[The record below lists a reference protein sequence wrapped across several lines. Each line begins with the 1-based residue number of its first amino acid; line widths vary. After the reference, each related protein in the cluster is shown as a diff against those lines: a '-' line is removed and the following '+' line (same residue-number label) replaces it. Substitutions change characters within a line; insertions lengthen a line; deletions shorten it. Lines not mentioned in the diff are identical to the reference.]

1 MSKSGVR
8 ANRSLRAWLL
18 AAGIAIF
25 TLVALLVLIN
35 IALLSLGGILIIAD
49 PLEPAQ
55 VVVVLSGGRGDRIEE
70 AARIIQEKNARH
82 LILTHPEIDPDDES
96 SSERRRQSAIAAGIP
111 GSDILVTEVHGN
123 STYQEAIEIRRF
135 LEEQGLMSALVVTDP
150 YHSFRTR
157 LIFREIFRD
166 SSVDINVRSVR
177 DHWYRSN
184 TWWTSVEGRQATV
197 MEYGKLLAFFVGI
210 RSG

>member
-35 IALLSLGGILIIAD
+35 IALLSLGGLLIIAD

-70 AARIIQEKNARH
+70 AARILQEKNARR

-96 SSERRRQSAIAAGIP
+96 SSVRRRQSAMAAGIS
-111 GSDILVTEVHGN
+111 GGDILVTKVHGN

-157 LIFREIFRD
+157 LIFRETFRN
-166 SSVDINVRSVR
+166 SSIDINVRPVR

-184 TWWTSVEGRQATV
+184 TWWTSAEGRQATV